1 MPSTA
6 IHDFSYEA
14 ASHRLTITFVS
25 GRRYVYDDVPSDVF
39 DAFTRADS
47 RGGFFNRDIR
57 DRYRYREVGRRE

>member
-6 IHDFSYEA
+6 IRDFSYDET
-14 ASHRLTITFVS
+14 SCRLTITFVS
-25 GRRYVYDDVPSDVF
+25 GRRYVYDDVPPDVV

-57 DRYRYREVGRRE
+57 DRYHYREIARHE

>member
-6 IHDFSYEA
+6 IRDFSYDET
-14 ASHRLTITFVS
+14 SCRLTITFVS
-25 GRRYVYDDVPSDVF
+25 GRRYVYDNVPSDVF

-57 DRYRYREVGRRE
+57 DRYRYREIARRE

>member
-6 IHDFSYEA
+6 IRDFSYDETVR
-14 ASHRLTITFVS
+14 RLTITFVS

-57 DRYRYREVGRRE
+57 DRYHYREIARHE